1 MSGAPFLSLVIPA
14 YNEAQRLEA
23 CVRSLR
29 GHLAS
34 ANVPHEVV
42 LVVERS
48 TDGTLELARRL
59 IAGQAAFRVIGNET
73 QLGKGHA
80 VRTGMLA
87 ARGEI
92 TFFMDADLSTPLEEI
107 TTFLAF
113 LDAHPE
119 VDVLIGNRAH
129 AQSKIL
135 KSQGLL
141 RRTMGQ
147 MFNAILRAIAG
158 IRVSD
163 TQCGFKAFRRVAR
176 EAIFPRQK
184 LNGFA
189 FDVEVLLLAEKLGHR
204 VADLPVRWMNSDG
217 SKVHLL
223 RDSFRML
230 RDALRVRRIVGHTM
244 REEFYTQPPS
254 AK

>member
-1 MSGAPFLSLVIPA
+1 MSGAPYLSLVIPA

-29 GHLAS
+29 GHLAT
-34 ANVPHEVV
+34 ANVSHEVV

-48 TDGTLELARRL
+48 TDGTLELARQL
-59 IAGQAAFRVIGNET
+59 TAGQAAFRVIGNET

-80 VRTGMLA
+80 VRCGMLA

-92 TFFMDADLSTPLEEI
+92 TFFMDADLSTPLAEI
-107 TTFLAF
+107 TTFLAYF
-113 LDAHPE
+113 DTHPE

-129 AQSKIL
+129 AQSEIM
-135 KSQGLL
+135 KSQSFV

-147 MFNAILRAIAG
+147 MFNAILRAIVG

-163 TQCGFKAFRRVAR
+163 TQCGFKAFRRPAC
-176 EAIFPRQK
+176 EAIFTHQK

-189 FDVEVLLLAEKLGHR
+189 FDVEVLILAEKLGLR
-204 VADLPVRWMNSDG
+204 IADLPVRWMNAEG

-230 RDALRVRRIVGHTM
+230 RDALRVRRIVEQTM
-244 REEFYTQPPS
+244 RESSNFHGRV
-254 AK
+254 A